1 MHAFWEEDSKQIKVS
16 LLKSQDT
23 LLARYT
29 FNSVLLEGYV
39 PYERDDGSKHTHT
52 QRSDHHAKS
61 TLPPPLI

>member
-39 PYERDDGSKHTHT
+39 PYERDGSKHTHT
-52 QRSDHHAKS
+52 QCGDHHAKS
-61 TLPPPLI
+61 ALPPPLI